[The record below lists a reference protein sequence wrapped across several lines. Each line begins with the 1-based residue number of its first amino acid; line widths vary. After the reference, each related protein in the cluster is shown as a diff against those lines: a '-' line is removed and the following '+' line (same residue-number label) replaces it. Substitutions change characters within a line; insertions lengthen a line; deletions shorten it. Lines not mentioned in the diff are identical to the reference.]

1 MLKGSMILFGLLIA
15 MFSVYGQTDV
25 SKLKDLDIGVDLLE
39 AGKYTEADV
48 YFRKVL
54 KNIKVLPTN
63 LSYYFGKNSFYLNK
77 YKQSIDWLNK
87 YIELEGTRG
96 RFFSDAVEHLN
107 NAEAEYRK
115 QRETEIQKVV
125 AELST
130 ESEIDCGI
138 SGKVKCPVCLGQ
150 GVIIREGTFGNEY
163 TTCPFSD
170 DQGKLT
176 CEEYNLLI
184 RGKLKPKI
192 PVE

>member
-192 PVE
+192 SVE

>member
-1 MLKGSMILFGLLIA
+1 MLKGSMILLGLLMA
-15 MFSVYGQTDV
+15 MFFVYGQTDV

-39 AGKYTEADV
+39 AGKYPEADV

-54 KNIKVLPTN
+54 KNMEVLPTN

-115 QRETEIQKVV
+115 QREAEIQKVV
-125 AELST
+125 EELST
-130 ESEIDCGI
+130 ENEIDCGI

-150 GVIIREGTFGNEY
+150 GVIIREGPFGNEY

-170 DQGKLT
+170 EQGRLT
-176 CEEYNLLI
+176 CEEFNLLI

-192 PVE
+192 PAK

>member
-1 MLKGSMILFGLLIA
+1 MILLGLLIT

-54 KNIKVLPTN
+54 KNMKVLPTN

-115 QRETEIQKVV
+115 QREAEIQKVV
-125 AELST
+125 AELSA
-130 ESEIDCGI
+130 ESEIDCGE

-150 GVIIREGTFGNEY
+150 GVIIKEGTFGNQY

-170 DQGKLT
+170 DQGRLT

-192 PVE
+192 PVN

>member
-1 MLKGSMILFGLLIA
+1 MLKGSMILLGLLIT

-54 KNIKVLPTN
+54 KNMKVLPTN

-115 QRETEIQKVV
+115 QREAEIQKVV
-125 AELST
+125 AELSA
-130 ESEIDCGI
+130 EREIDCGE

-150 GVIIREGTFGNEY
+150 GVIIKEGTFGNQY
-163 TTCPFSD
+163 ITCPFSD
-170 DQGKLT
+170 DQGRLT
-176 CEEYNLLI
+176 CEEFNLLI

-192 PVE
+192 PVN

>member
-1 MLKGSMILFGLLIA
+1 MLKGSMILLGLLMA
-15 MFSVYGQTDV
+15 MFFVYGQTDV

-39 AGKYTEADV
+39 AGKYPEADV

-54 KNIKVLPTN
+54 KNMEVLPTN

-107 NAEAEYRK
+107 SAEAEYRK
-115 QRETEIQKVV
+115 QREAEIQKVV

-130 ESEIDCGI
+130 ESEIDCGL

-150 GVIIREGTFGNEY
+150 GVIIREGPFGNEY

-170 DQGKLT
+170 EQGRLT
-176 CEEYNLLI
+176 CEEFNLLI

-192 PVE
+192 PAN